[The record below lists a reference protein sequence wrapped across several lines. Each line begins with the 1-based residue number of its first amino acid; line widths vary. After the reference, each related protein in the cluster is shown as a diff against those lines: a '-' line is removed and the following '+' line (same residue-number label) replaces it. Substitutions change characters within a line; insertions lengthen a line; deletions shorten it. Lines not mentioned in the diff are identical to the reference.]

1 MPEINAKETEKSV
14 SYDSEDDIL
23 FFTKGKPS
31 KYSIEIADFILDVDN
46 KDSLVGIEILN
57 ASQALGLPKK
67 LLSSLQYAKVKTE
80 ATPNALYVK
89 FLFLAVGQTIPH
101 SVQVPLLPASK
112 REPLLASSWTDY
124 PMIPA

>member
-1 MPEINAKETEKSV
+1 MAEINAKKAEKSV
-14 SYDSEDDIL
+14 SYDSEEDIL

-57 ASQALGLPKK
+57 ASQALGMPKK
-67 LLSSLQYAKVKTE
+67 LLNSLDYAKVKTE
-80 ATPNALYVK
+80 STPNALYVK
-89 FLFLAVGQTIPH
+89 FLFVAAGQQPQM
-101 SVQVPLLPASK
+101 VQVPLLPTSR

-124 PMIPA
+124 PLIPA

>member
-1 MPEINAKETEKSV
+1 MPEIDAKEAEKSV
-14 SYDSEDDIL
+14 SYNSEDDIL

-57 ASQALGLPKK
+57 ASQALGIPKR
-67 LLSSLQYAKVKTE
+67 LLASLEYAKVKTE

-89 FLFLAVGQTIPH
+89 FLFAAVGQAPQM
-101 SVQVPLLPASK
+101 VQVPLLPTSK

-124 PMIPA
+124 SMIPA